1 MSIFTDPNKI
11 PLNYGLKIAG
21 GLVGY
26 FVVMNLIGLGNHVEL
41 RLLNLFILA
50 SGIFFGLKKFKETHE
65 DHLNYFR
72 ALITGVAIGAVGS
85 TIFGIL
91 LFIYMTVN
99 GDFMTS
105 MVQNEQM
112 GLHLNPYMAS
122 FIVVLEGVFSG
133 LLVTFVLIN
142 WVTTDDV
149 NDPVGEVNK

>member
-11 PLNYGLKIAG
+11 PLNYGIKIAG
-21 GLVGY
+21 GLVAY
-26 FVVMNLIGLGNHVEL
+26 FVLMNLVGLGNHVEL

-50 SGIFFGLKKFKETHE
+50 AGIFFGLKKFKETHE

-85 TIFGIL
+85 AIFGFIL
-91 LFIYMTVN
+91 FVYMSVSTE
-99 GDFMTS
+99 FMAS
-105 MVQNEQM
+105 MMENEQM

-149 NDPVGEVNK
+149 NDPVGESK